1 MGHVIVEVRGAAA
14 RERAAVTVRRA
25 DEALGAHRELVGF
38 RGILAGMVLGSLIW
52 IGALS
57 LLLGL
62 Y

>member
-1 MGHVIVEVRGAAA
+1 MGHVIVEARAAAA
-14 RERAAVTVRRA
+14 RKPATAAVRSA
-25 DEALGAHRELVGF
+25 DQALGVHRELVGF

-52 IGALS
+52 ILALS

>member
-1 MGHVIVEVRGAAA
+1 MGHVIVEVRAAA
-14 RERAAVTVRRA
+14 TRTPGTAPIPST
-25 DEALGAHRELVGF
+25 DQALGVHRDLVGF